1 MRARLLPLALA
12 AVFAGCGGPGGGGGD
27 FEGAEADVAEAIEEL
42 RTSGTRQESA
52 PEICRN
58 LLTTRLQ
65 QRLTADGSTCAQEIR
80 QAIADADLFDMRP
93 TDIEVTGDRAVAQ
106 VVSQAGDTRAEAT
119 LQLARERGDW
129 RLDEIRGAS

>member
-1 MRARLLPLALA
+1 MRSRVLLLAVT
-12 AVFAGCGGPGGGGGD
+12 AVLAGCGGPGGGAGD
-27 FEGAEADVAEAIEEL
+27 FEGAEADVAEAIEDL

-80 QAIADADLFDMRP
+80 QAIADADLFDVRA
-93 TDIEVTGDRAVAQ
+93 TDIEVNGNRAVAQ
-106 VVSQAGDTRAEAT
+106 VESVAGDTRAEAT
-119 LQLARERGDW
+119 LHLARERGDW
-129 RLDEIRGAS
+129 RLDDISGAS

>member
-1 MRARLLPLALA
+1 MRARVLPLALA
-12 AVFAGCGGPGGGGGD
+12 ALLAGCGGPGGGGD

-80 QAIADADLFDMRP
+80 QAIADADLFDVRA
-93 TDIEVTGDRAVAQ
+93 TDIEVRGNRAVAQ
-106 VVSQAGDTRAEAT
+106 VESVAGETRAEAT

-129 RLDEIRGAS
+129 RLDDIRRAP